1 MEISNTITNEI
12 IGLSKTKISSC
23 IISKRSVLAME
34 NDNKSTLPI
43 NSPLITN
50 REENPSSKLSKTN
63 FELKQANT
71 PAFPSRSQP
80 INLFNPNQMQMN
92 KLFRGK
98 KEQKQEKEY
107 ENKPMFR
114 TLDRNKNERLSKPQ
128 LIKKEESNKSILDQ
142 KSDSKNNTTMETTPE
157 IKQIGIMKLIS

>member
-1 MEISNTITNEI
+1 
-12 IGLSKTKISSC
+12 
-23 IISKRSVLAME
+23 
-34 NDNKSTLPI
+34 
-43 NSPLITN
+43 
-50 REENPSSKLSKTN
+50 
-63 FELKQANT
+63 
-71 PAFPSRSQP
+71 
-80 INLFNPNQMQMN
+80 MQMN
-92 KLFRGK
+92 KLFRGE

-114 TLDRNKNERLSKPQ
+114 TLDRNKNERLLKPQ